1 MSRNAWAVE
10 KHGRLLMVCM
20 SKTAAWDAAASLLKP
35 LPAGA
40 PTRHDVMAQGFAVV
54 AVYVERS
61 PDPARHWQASRA

>member
-10 KHGRLLMVCM
+10 KCGKLVAVCL
-20 SKTAAWDAAASLLKP
+20 SKSAAWETAASLLKP
-35 LPAGA
+35 LPQVA

-61 PDPARHWQASRA
+61 PDPAQHWKSSRA